1 MEWQNINKTDFTV
14 RAICTS
20 DLFLACPFGFGTN
33 LQLYKNQRVK
43 ISLGDDGLRIYSS
56 KEKCWSYAYDI
67 SDLANNFRITGEV
80 EENENI

>member
-1 MEWQNINKTDFTV
+1 MEWQNTIKTDFTL

-20 DLFLACPFGFGTN
+20 DLFLACAFGFGTN

-43 ISLGDDGLRIYSS
+43 LAIGDDGLRIYIP
-56 KEKCWSYAYDI
+56 KEKCWSCAYDI

-80 EENENI
+80 KEKEK